1 MTSSVELWS
10 SQLNSKES
18 PTYNTV
24 LRSFSTVMDNMP
36 NNCFTERISPD
47 SYSLPQEKKLRA

>member
-36 NNCFTERISPD
+36 NNYFTERISPD
-47 SYSLPQEKKLRA
+47 SYSLPQEKKT